1 MDKEY
6 TIKFDHQG
14 KSITGD
20 TDNRFIAFYNAE
32 QISERLDIPVNV
44 YKNGNMIK
52 RFPGCTMPELRSAC
66 PWNN

>member
-20 TDNRFIAFYNAE
+20 TDNRFIAFYNAQE
-32 QISERLDIPVNV
+32 ISERFDIPVNV
-44 YKNGNMIK
+44 YKNGKMIK
-52 RFPGCTMPELRSAC
+52 NFPGCTMPELRSAC
-66 PWNN
+66 SWNN